1 MFIVA
6 LFIIAKRGNNPNI
19 HQLGEQ
25 INKMWYILM
34 MEYYLIIKMSEILIF
49 VIVWIDPENLM
60 LSERSQTPKVT
71 WYMIPFISNFKNRK
85 TL

>member
-25 INKMWYILM
+25 INKMWYILT
-34 MEYYLIIKMSEILIF
+34 MEHYLAIKRNEVHILAATCM
-49 VIVWIDPENLM
+49 NLEDTM
-60 LSERSQTPKVT
+60 LNERG
-71 WYMIPFISNFKNRK
+71 
-85 TL
+85 